1 MIFQYVRCEYL
12 CLEHWHG
19 VFLVQGSSDSVRTCF
34 IKFALS
40 FLVAGDNEVVRNIL
54 ELKSESYTA

>member
-1 MIFQYVRCEYL
+1 MNI

-40 FLVAGDNEVVRNIL
+40 FLVAGDNEVIRNIL
-54 ELKSESYTA
+54 ELKSESYTAQRS